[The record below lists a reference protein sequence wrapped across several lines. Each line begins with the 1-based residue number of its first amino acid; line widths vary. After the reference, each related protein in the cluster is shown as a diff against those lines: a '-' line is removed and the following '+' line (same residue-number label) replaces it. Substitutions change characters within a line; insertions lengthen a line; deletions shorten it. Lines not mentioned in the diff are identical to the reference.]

1 MGQSEIA
8 DADVTPESQVV
19 LAVRDLSVH
28 YRSDGATVRAVDGV
42 SFDIA
47 VGERLAVV
55 GESGSGKSTLAMA
68 LLRLIRPPGRIVDGS
83 IRLAGQDILTL
94 DGEAM
99 RKLRLSQIAL
109 IPQGAMN
116 SLNPVLRVDEQIRD
130 GIRDHGGEG
139 DITDRVARL
148 LVSVGLGSDVS
159 SLFPHELSGGMKQRV
174 AIAIAISNQPKLIVA
189 DEPTSALDVVVQRQI
204 IETLLEIQGR
214 LGAAVILVGHDMG
227 LIAQFADR
235 IAVMY
240 AGRLVELGPTRDVLR
255 AARHPYSELLIRSVP
270 TLARRLDRLVAIPGA
285 QPSLADLPAGCAF
298 QPRCPRVIPRC
309 RTLPPTLA
317 PDGAVHA
324 VACYADS
331 AAQ

>member
-1 MGQSEIA
+1 MGQSEIT
-8 DADVTPESQVV
+8 DPDVTRASDIV
-19 LAVRDLSVH
+19 LAVRNLSVH
-28 YRSDGATVRAVDGV
+28 YRSGGATVKAVDGV
-42 SFDIA
+42 GFNVA
-47 VGERLAVV
+47 AGERLAVV

-83 IRLAGQDILTL
+83 IRLAGREILAL
-94 DGEAM
+94 DDEAM

-130 GIRDHGGEG
+130 GIKDHGGAG
-139 DITDRVARL
+139 DITDHVARL
-148 LVSVGLGSDVS
+148 LTSVGLEPDVTR
-159 SLFPHELSGGMKQRV
+159 LFPHELSGGMKQRV

-204 IETLLEIQGR
+204 IETLLEIQGKLR
-214 LGAAVILVGHDMG
+214 AAVILVGHDMG

-270 TLARRLDRLVAIPGA
+270 TLAKRLDRLVAIPGA

-298 QPRCPRVIPRC
+298 QPRCPRAIPRC
-309 RTLPPTLA
+309 GTLPPALA
-317 PDGAVHA
+317 PAGAVHA
-324 VACYADS
+324 VACYADI
-331 AAQ
+331 AAR